1 MSRSLQVAVLA
12 GAVLAALPAAA
23 QQAAAQQAA
32 PACDVEQLQPQQLAM
47 ASIARNKV
55 VSAASPEEGLK
66 GVRDAFK
73 QVFDKATAQN
83 PLGRDYIAAQF
94 MILAIEFGGEVQTRG
109 NLNMPGDKNQPVDLI
124 VAADSLL
131 DLVVAAKPGCKEE
144 IAQWRE
150 YKPFA
155 NRVKMAYDAMN
166 AGQVDSAMA
175 SARRAMILSEDAAAP
190 YDVLWRLAAKN
201 NDEEGQIK
209 NLRITVDKLA
219 ADTANAKAR
228 ANLMFNLGRIQQ
240 GFADNATGA
249 RKMELFKGASEAYLQ
264 VVSEYPASDE
274 APFAI
279 NGISVAWALTN
290 DSTDAIKA
298 LAAAKANAAKMGD
311 VALAQAGIIATRLS
325 RGADAAELFKAASN
339 ANPYSR
345 DYLYNTAAALF
356 DLRRSADMLP
366 IVKRLVELDPSN
378 PDNTLLFAYA
388 YKGLADSTAD
398 AALKKTYTDS
408 AVAYNM
414 KADAMRTKVIYT
426 AFERGREST
435 RLEGEIENR
444 GNAPRSFTVEFEFL
458 DSTGA
463 VVDKKSVT
471 VGPVASNQTGTFKI
485 ELERG
490 GVAGV
495 RYAPIP

>member
-1 MSRSLQVAVLA
+1 MSRSLRIAALT
-12 GAVLAALPAAA
+12 GAVLVAHPVVA
-23 QQAAAQQAA
+23 QQAPA
-32 PACDVEQLQPQQLAM
+32 ACDVEQLQPQQLAM

-73 QVFDKATAQN
+73 QVYDKATAQN
-83 PLGRDYIAAQF
+83 ALGRDYVAAQF
-94 MILAIEFGGEVQTRG
+94 MILAIEFGGEMQTRG
-109 NLNMPGDKNQPVDLI
+109 NLNLPGDKNQQVDL
-124 VAADSLL
+124 VVTADSLL
-131 DLVVAAKPGCKEE
+131 DIVVAAKPSCKEE

-166 AGQVDSAMA
+166 AGNAQAAME

-201 NDEEGQIK
+201 NDQDGQIR
-209 NLRITVDKLA
+209 NLKITVEKLA

-249 RKMELFKGASEAYLQ
+249 QKTQLFKGASEAYLQ
-264 VVSEYPASDE
+264 VVREYPASDE

-298 LAAAKANAAKMGD
+298 LEAAKENAAKMGD
-311 VALAQAGIIATRLS
+311 VALAQAGIIATRLN
-325 RGADAAELFKAASN
+325 RGADAAELFKAASA

-345 DYLYNTAAALF
+345 DYLYNHAAALF
-356 DLRRSADMLP
+356 DQHRSAEMVP
-366 IVKRLVELDPSN
+366 VVKRLVELDPSN

-388 YKGLADSTAD
+388 FKGMADSTAD
-398 AALKKTYTDS
+398 AAMKKAYTDS
-408 AVAYNM
+408 AVAYSS
-414 KADAMRTKVIYT
+414 KADAMKTRVIYT
-426 AFERGREST
+426 AFERGRDNT

-444 GNAPRSFTVEFEFL
+444 GTAPRTYTVEFEFL

-463 VVDKKSVT
+463 VVDKKSVS
-471 VGPVASNQTGTFKI
+471 VGPVAANQSGTFKI
-485 ELERG
+485 ELDRG
-490 GVAGV
+490 GIAGA